1 MAMNLMYVVILVL
14 SMRLPL
20 LMRMT
25 DDLDVDDLDA
35 DC

>member
-1 MAMNLMYVVILVL
+1 MNLMYVVILVL